1 MGPRAEYIRKGTKW
15 DQIERNRE
23 QMLEVCP
30 NTDFYVSAT
39 VSLYNVLHVSDFHK
53 DWVNKGYVKAQDWN
67 INILQGPERDRVDV
81 LPQKFKIEAKNKI
94 DDHIKWLEPQDHLRR
109 AIGSYQG
116 LVNIMMKDDRSYL
129 LGEFFRTNDRLD
141 QYRQESFEQVFP
153 ELSSLRSYLG

>member
-1 MGPRAEYIRKGTKW
+1 
-15 DQIERNRE
+15 
-23 QMLEVCP
+23 
-30 NTDFYVSAT
+30 
-39 VSLYNVLHVSDFHK
+39 
-53 DWVNKGYVKAQDWN
+53 
-67 INILQGPERDRVDV
+67 VDV